1 MPRMQLNEKYY
12 TLSQAM
18 KVLGMTEGMLYNH
31 VKAGHLQRII
41 PPNRKQGIYL
51 KDEVDKLAIEL
62 QAFFAVKQTPEVLS
76 STFRLATPNDLP
88 ECGELIHSIYH
99 VSSNLAR
106 RGEWLEKNPETGFVL
121 RDEQDRLV
129 GCAFVLPLLPT
140 KIEEILATEVTPPIW
155 ADDIQRFEVGRP
167 THLYIR
173 TVGVSPGISRIAKR
187 AYGLRLIAG
196 LMEFVLDLGRR
207 GVEIK
212 EISARSETTDGI
224 HLLKNLNFPE
234 VPSTTTNRNFRL
246 NIEHADHPLVTEYK
260 QLLKEAQDQMQG
272 EQK

>member
-1 MPRMQLNEKYY
+1 VVGLAAVSLQK
-12 TLSQAM
+12 A
-18 KVLGMTEGMLYNH
+18 TEGMLYNH

-51 KDEVDKLAIEL
+51 KEEVDKLAIEL

-88 ECGELIHSIYH
+88 ECGELIQSIFH

-106 RGEWLEKNPETGFVL
+106 RAEWLEKNPATGFVL

-129 GCAFVLPLLPT
+129 GCAFVLPLLPA
-140 KIEEILATEVTPPIW
+140 KIEEILATQVTPPIW
-155 ADDIQRFEVGRP
+155 PDDIQHFEVGQHI
-167 THLYIR
+167 HLYIR
-173 TVGVSPGISRIAKR
+173 TVGVLPGISRIAKR

-196 LMEFVLDLGRR
+196 LMEFIHDLGRR
-207 GVEIK
+207 GIEVK

-234 VPSTTTNRNFRL
+234 VPSVTTNRNFRL
-246 NIEHADHPLVTEYK
+246 NVEHADHPLVIEYK
-260 QLLKEAQDQMQG
+260 RLLKEAQDKIQG
-272 EQK
+272 EQKRWQLLP